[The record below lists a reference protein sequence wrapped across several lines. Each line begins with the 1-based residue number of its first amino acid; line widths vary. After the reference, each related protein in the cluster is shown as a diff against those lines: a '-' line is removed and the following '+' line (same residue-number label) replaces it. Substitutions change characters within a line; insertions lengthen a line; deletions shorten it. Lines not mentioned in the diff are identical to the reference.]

1 METLQHSP
9 TVVASMRQRSF
20 ATILPHAAKPPRNR
34 VLTVD
39 LVRLTSDNVL
49 DASELK
55 TLRKERGKR
64 GART

>member
-9 TVVASMRQRSF
+9 TVVASI
-20 ATILPHAAKPPRNR
+20 AVAEVCKLLLHEGKPLRNR
-34 VLTVD
+34 VLIVD
-39 LVRLTSDNVL
+39 LLHLTFDNVL
-49 DASELK
+49 DASESK

>member
-9 TVVASMRQRSF
+9 TVEVS
-20 ATILPHAAKPPRNR
+20 IAAAEVCKLLLHEGKPLRNR

-39 LVRLTSDNVL
+39 LLHLTFDNVL
-49 DASELK
+49 DASVLK
-55 TLRKERGKR
+55 TLRKERGRR